1 MSDYDLIIRS
11 GLVVDGNG
19 GEPFAGDV
27 AVDGGVIA
35 AVGAFCGRGER
46 EIDAGGAVIAP
57 GFVDVH
63 THYDGQATWDSRL
76 QPSSWHGVTTVVM
89 GNCGVGFAP
98 VQAGNRDRLVELM
111 EGVEDI
117 PGSALREG
125 LTWEWESFPDYLGVL
140 ARRHFDVDVAA
151 QVPHAALRVEV
162 MGTRA
167 AAQVQATADE
177 AAEIARLAGEAV
189 SAGALGFTTSRTLNH
204 RSIDG
209 ELTPSYGTGEDELVA
224 IARAVGQTGR
234 GVMQVVSDFTD
245 VDAEFALLRQA
256 MRVGGLPLSVSL
268 VQSNLTPDSYR
279 AILDFVADCQQEG
292 LTIRAQVAPRPVGLL
307 LGLQNT
313 LHPFMENPVWQRIA
327 ELGAAEQARL
337 MRSAGLRTEI
347 LAAQIRT
354 KNRERLGGILIHKYE
369 LMYEVTDPPQ
379 YEPDSSQ
386 TIAARAERLG
396 VPPEELA
403 YDIVAAGDGDAML
416 YLTFANYARGNLDA
430 VREMLEHPYTI
441 PGLSDGGAHV
451 GTICD
456 GSFPTTLLEHWA
468 RDRGEAGLSLPFVVQ
483 RQARDTSRA
492 VGLNDRGVLA
502 PGYRADINVI
512 DMAALRLHRPKM
524 LFDLPAGG
532 RRLVQRADGYRHTIV
547 AGQETYRN
555 GEATGAIPGRLVRGP
570 QAAPA
575 DSGPRQLGVSS
586 G

>member
-1 MSDYDLIIRS
+1 MSDHDLIIRS

-27 AVDGGVIA
+27 AVDDGVIA
-35 AVGAFCGRGER
+35 AVGAVPGRGR
-46 EIDAGGAVIAP
+46 QEIDAEGAVIAP

-76 QPSSWHGVTTVVM
+76 QPSSWHGVTTAVM

-98 VQAGNRDRLVELM
+98 VQTGNRDRLVELM

-125 LTWEWESFPDYLGVL
+125 LTWDWQSFGDYLDVL
-140 ARRHFDVDVAA
+140 ARRRYDIDLAA

-167 AAQVQATADE
+167 AAQVQATPAE
-177 AAEIARLAGEAV
+177 AAEIARLAGEGV

-204 RSIDG
+204 KSIDG

-224 IARAVGQTGR
+224 IARAVGKTGR

-245 VDAEFALLRQA
+245 ADAEFALLRHA
-256 MRVGGLPLSVSL
+256 MRAGGLPLSVSL
-268 VQSNLTPDSYR
+268 VQSNLAPESYR
-279 AILDFVADCQQEG
+279 AVLDFVTDCQEEG
-292 LTIRAQVAPRPVGLL
+292 LAIRAQVAPRPVGLL

-313 LHPFMENPVWQRIA
+313 LHPFMENPAWQRIA
-327 ELGAAEQARL
+327 ELSAPEQARL
-337 MRSAGLRTEI
+337 MRSQGLRAEI
-347 LAAQIRT
+347 LAAQSRT
-354 KNRERLGGILIHKYE
+354 KNRQRLGGILIHKYE

-379 YEPDSSQ
+379 YEPDPAES
-386 TIAARAERLG
+386 IAARAARLG
-396 VPPEELA
+396 LAPAELA
-403 YDIVAAGDGDAML
+403 YDLLAAADGHAML
-416 YLTFANYARGNLDA
+416 YLTFANYAGGNLDA
-430 VREMLEHPYTI
+430 VKEMLEHPHTI

-468 RDRGEAGLSLPFVVQ
+468 RDRGEAGLSLPFVIQ
-483 RQARDTSRA
+483 RQARDTARA
-492 VGLNDRGVLA
+492 VGLADRGVLA

-512 DMAALRLHRPKM
+512 DMTTLRLHRPTM
-524 LFDLPAGG
+524 QFDLPAGG

-547 AGQETYRN
+547 AGQETYRS
-555 GEATGAIPGRLVRGP
+555 GEATGSLPGRLVRGP
-570 QAAPA
+570 QAAPDRRPHA
-575 DSGPRQLGVSS
+575 AA
-586 G
+586 

>member
-1 MSDYDLIIRS
+1 MTDYDLIIRS

-35 AVGAFCGRGER
+35 AVGAVAGRGRQEL
-46 EIDAGGAVIAP
+46 DADGAVIAP

-117 PGSALREG
+117 PGTALREG
-125 LTWEWESFPDYLGVL
+125 LTWDWESFGDYLGVL
-140 ARRHFDVDVAA
+140 AGRRFDVDVAA

-162 MGTRA
+162 MGKRA
-167 AAQVQATADE
+167 AAQVQATPDE
-177 AAEIARLAGEAV
+177 AAEIARLAGEGVA
-189 SAGALGFTTSRTLNH
+189 AGALGFTTSRTLNH

-209 ELTPSYGTGEDELVA
+209 ELTPSYGTAEDELVA

-234 GVMQVVSDFTD
+234 GVMQVVSDFPD
-245 VDAEFALLRQA
+245 AQAEFALLRA
-256 MRVGGLPLSVSL
+256 VMREGNVPLSVSL
-268 VQSNLTPDSYR
+268 VQSNLAPDSHR
-279 AILDFVADCQQEG
+279 DVLDFVTGCQQEG
-292 LTIRAQVAPRPVGLL
+292 LSIRAQVAPRPVGLL

-313 LHPFMENPVWQRIA
+313 LHPFMENPAWQRIA
-327 ELGAAEQARL
+327 DLSAAEQAAL
-337 MRSAGLRTEI
+337 MRSPGLRGEI
-347 LAAQIRT
+347 LAAQNRT

-369 LMYEVTDPPQ
+369 LMYEVTDPPR
-379 YEPDSSQ
+379 YEPDPDQ
-386 TIAARAERLG
+386 TIAARAARLG

-403 YDIVAAGDGDAML
+403 YDILAAGDGDAML

-430 VREMLEHPYTI
+430 VKEMLEHPYTI

-468 RDRGEAGLSLPFVVQ
+468 RDRGEAGLSLQFVIQ
-483 RQARDTSRA
+483 RQARDTARA
-492 VGLNDRGVLA
+492 VGLCDRGVLT

-512 DMAALRLHRPKM
+512 DMTALRLHRPQM

-532 RRLVQRADGYRHTIV
+532 KRLVQRADGYRHTIV

-555 GEATGAIPGRLVRGP
+555 GVATAALPGRLVRGP

-575 DSGPRQLGVSS
+575 FS
-586 G
+586 

>member
-1 MSDYDLIIRS
+1 MTEYDLIIRS

-27 AVDGGVIA
+27 AVEGGLIA
-35 AVGAFCGRGER
+35 AVGDVSGQGRQ

-98 VQAGNRDRLVELM
+98 VKAANRDRLVELM

-125 LTWEWESFPDYLGVL
+125 LTWDWESFPDYLGVL
-140 ARRHFDVDVAA
+140 SRRCYDVDVAA

-162 MGTRA
+162 MGNKA
-167 AAQVQATADE
+167 AARVQAAPDE

-189 SAGALGFTTSRTLNH
+189 TAGALGFTTSRTLNH

-245 VDAEFALLRQA
+245 AEAEFALLRQA
-256 MRVGGLPLSVSL
+256 MRVGGVALSVSL
-268 VQSNLTPDSYR
+268 VQSNLAPDSHR
-279 AILDFVADCQQEG
+279 DVLDFVSDCQREG

-313 LHPFMENPVWQRIA
+313 LHPFMENPAWQRIA
-327 ELGAAEQARL
+327 DLSAAEQARL
-337 MRSAGLRTEI
+337 MRSPALRAEI
-347 LAAQIRT
+347 LAAQSRA
-354 KNRERLGGILIHKYE
+354 KNRQRLGGILIHKYE

-379 YEPDSSQ
+379 YEPDPSR
-386 TIAARAERLG
+386 TIAARAERIG
-396 VPPEELA
+396 VTPAQLA
-403 YDIVAAGDGDAML
+403 YDIMAAGDGEAML

-456 GSFPTTLLEHWA
+456 GSFPTTLLQHWS
-468 RDRGEAGLSLPFVVQ
+468 RDRSKAGLSLPFVIQ
-483 RQARDTSRA
+483 RQARDTARA
-492 VGLNDRGVLA
+492 VGLKDRGVLA

-512 DMAALRLHRPKM
+512 DMTALRLHPPRM

-532 RRLVQRADGYRHTIV
+532 RRLVQRADGYRHTFV

-555 GEATGAIPGRLVRGP
+555 GVATSALPGRLVRGP

-575 DSGPRQLGVSS
+575 LS
-586 G
+586 

>member
-1 MSDYDLIIRS
+1 M
-11 GLVVDGNG
+11 
-19 GEPFAGDV
+19 
-27 AVDGGVIA
+27 
-35 AVGAFCGRGER
+35 
-46 EIDAGGAVIAP
+46 IAP
-57 GFVDVH
+57 GFVDIH

-98 VQAGNRDRLVELM
+98 VQPGNRDRLVELM

-125 LTWEWESFPDYLGVL
+125 LTWDWESFPEYLGVL
-140 ARRHFDVDVAA
+140 AGRRYDVDVAA

-162 MGTRA
+162 MGSRA
-167 AAQVQATADE
+167 AAHVQASPDE
-177 AAEIARLAGEAV
+177 AAEIARLAGQAV
-189 SAGALGFTTSRTLNH
+189 TAGALGFSTSRTLNH

-245 VDAEFALLRQA
+245 ADGEFALLRQA
-256 MRVGGLPLSVSL
+256 MRAGGAPMSVSL
-268 VQSNLTPDSYR
+268 VQSNLAPESYR
-279 AILDFVADCQQEG
+279 DVLDFVADCQREG
-292 LTIRAQVAPRPVGLL
+292 LAIRAQVAPRPVGLL

-313 LHPFMENPVWQRIA
+313 LHPFMENPAWQRIA
-327 ELGAAEQARL
+327 DLTVAEQAKL
-337 MRSAGLRTEI
+337 MRSDGLRAEI
-347 LAAQIRT
+347 LAVQNRT
-354 KNRERLGGILIHKYE
+354 KNRQRLGGILIHKYE

-379 YEPDSSQ
+379 YEPDPSH
-386 TIAARAERLG
+386 TIAARAGRLG
-396 VPPEELA
+396 VTPEELA
-403 YDIVAAGDGDAML
+403 FDIIAAGDGDAML
-416 YLTFANYARGNLDA
+416 YLAFANYASGNLDA

-468 RDRGEAGLSLPFVVQ
+468 RDRGDAGLGLPFVIE
-483 RQARDTSRA
+483 RQARDTARA
-492 VGLNDRGVLA
+492 VGLHDRGVLG

-512 DMAALRLHRPKM
+512 DMSALRLHRPQM

-532 RRLVQRADGYRHTIV
+532 RRLVQKADGYRHTIV

-555 GEATGAIPGRLVRGP
+555 GVATDALPGRLIRGP
-570 QAAPA
+570 QSASTP
-575 DSGPRQLGVSS
+575 G
-586 G
+586 

>member
-1 MSDYDLIIRS
+1 VSEYDLIIRS
-11 GLVVDGNG
+11 GLLVDGQG
-19 GEPFAGDV
+19 GEPFAADV
-27 AVDGGVIA
+27 AVDGGLIA
-35 AVGAFCGRGER
+35 AVGAVSGRGRR
-46 EIDAGGAVIAP
+46 EIDADGAVIAP

-98 VQAGNRDRLVELM
+98 VQPGNRDRLVELM

-125 LTWEWESFPDYLGVL
+125 LTWDWESFPDYLGVL
-140 ARRHFDVDVAA
+140 ASRQYDIDVAA

-167 AAQVQATADE
+167 AAQMQATPDE

-189 SAGALGFTTSRTLNH
+189 TAGALGFTTSRTLNH

-209 ELTPSYGTGEDELVA
+209 ELTPSYGTAEGELVA
-224 IARAVGQTGR
+224 IARAVGETGR

-245 VDAEFALLRQA
+245 AEAEFALLREA
-256 MRVGGLPLSVSL
+256 MRAGRLPLSVSL
-268 VQSNLTPDSYR
+268 VQSNLAPGSYR
-279 AILDFVADCQQEG
+279 DVLDFVTDCRQEG
-292 LTIRAQVAPRPVGLL
+292 LAIRAQVAPRPVGLL

-313 LHPFMENPVWQRIA
+313 LHPFMENPAWQRIA
-327 ELGAAEQARL
+327 ELSSAEQARL
-337 MRSAGLRTEI
+337 MRSEGLRAEI
-347 LAAQIRT
+347 LAAQSRT
-354 KNRERLGGILIHKYE
+354 KNRQRLGGILIHKYE

-379 YEPDSSQ
+379 YEPDPSH
-386 TIAARAERLG
+386 TIEARAGRLG
-396 VPPEELA
+396 VTAEELA
-403 YDIVAAGDGDAML
+403 YDVMAAGDGEAML
-416 YLTFANYARGNLDA
+416 YLTFANYADGNLNA
-430 VREMLEHPYTI
+430 VREMLQHPYTI

-468 RDRGEAGLSLPFVVQ
+468 RDRGDAGLSLPFVIQ
-483 RQARDTSRA
+483 RQARDTARA

-502 PGYRADINVI
+502 PGYRADINII
-512 DMAALRLHRPKM
+512 DMTALRLHPPQM

-555 GEATGAIPGRLVRGP
+555 GEVIGSLPGRLVRGP
-570 QAAPA
+570 QPAPA
-575 DSGPRQLGVSS
+575 SS
-586 G
+586 

>member
-1 MSDYDLIIRS
+1 MTDYDLIIRS

-19 GEPFAGDV
+19 GMPFAGDV
-27 AVDGGVIA
+27 AVADGAIA
-35 AVGAFCGRGER
+35 AIGTVAGRGRR
-46 EIDAGGAVIAP
+46 EIDAAGAVIAP

-125 LTWEWESFPDYLGVL
+125 LTWDWESFGDYLGVL
-140 ARRHFDVDVAA
+140 ARRQYDVDVAA

-162 MGTRA
+162 MGKRA
-167 AAQVQATADE
+167 AAQVQASPAE

-189 SAGALGFTTSRTLNH
+189 TAGALGFTTSRTLNH

-209 ELTPSYGTGEDELVA
+209 ELTPSYGTAEDELVA

-234 GVMQVVSDFTD
+234 GVMQLVSDFPD
-245 VDAEFALLRQA
+245 PEAEFALLRA
-256 MRVGGLPLSVSL
+256 VMREGNVPVSVSL
-268 VQSNLTPDSYR
+268 VQSNLAPDSHR
-279 AILDFVADCQQEG
+279 DVLDFLTGCQQEG
-292 LTIRAQVAPRPVGLL
+292 LSIRAQVAPRPVGLL

-313 LHPFMENPVWQRIA
+313 LHPFMENPAWQRIA
-327 ELGAAEQARL
+327 ELNAAEQAAL
-337 MRSAGLRTEI
+337 MRSPGLRGEI
-347 LAAQIRT
+347 LAAQSRT
-354 KNRERLGGILIHKYE
+354 KNRQRLGGILIHKYE

-379 YEPDSSQ
+379 YEPDPAQ
-386 TIAARAERLG
+386 TIAARAGRLG
-396 VPPEELA
+396 IPPEELA
-403 YDIVAAGDGDAML
+403 YDIIAAGDGDAML

-430 VREMLEHPYTI
+430 VKEMLEHPYTI

-468 RDRGEAGLSLPFVVQ
+468 RDRGEAGLSLQFVIQ
-483 RQARDTSRA
+483 RQARDTARA
-492 VGLNDRGVLA
+492 VGLNDRGVLT

-512 DMAALRLHRPKM
+512 DMSALRLHRPQM

-532 RRLVQRADGYRHTIV
+532 RRLVQRADGYRHTIL
-547 AGQETYRN
+547 AGQETYGN
-555 GEATGAIPGRLVRGP
+555 GVATGSLPGRLVRGP

-575 DSGPRQLGVSS
+575 LS
-586 G
+586 